1 MSDTRLFNLE
11 KGSLPLLVSV
21 PHCGTFVPESIKSRL
36 TPKALQQPDADWH
49 LERLYAFVTRIGG
62 SLLTATHS
70 RYVIDLN
77 RPPNDE
83 SLYPGQTTTGL
94 CPGETFRGDPVY
106 AADRDVDASEKSE
119 RRRIYWEPYHN
130 ALQDEIARLKQQ
142 HGHVLLWEGHSIA
155 SVLPR
160 LFEGRL
166 PDLNFGTL
174 EGKTCSPTVQAAIE
188 EAVKD
193 YGNSWVFNGRFKG
206 GYITRHYGAP
216 DKGVHAVQ
224 LEMSQAVYMD
234 ENYPFEYDHQLAAKV
249 ERVLSD
255 LLERSLGAIS
265 RL

>member
-1 MSDTRLFNLE
+1 MSDIQLFNLE

-21 PHCGTFVPESIKSRL
+21 PHCGTFVPEPIRSRL
-36 TPKALQQPDADWH
+36 TPAAQQQPDADWH
-49 LERLYAFVTRIGG
+49 LERLYAFVTRMGG

-77 RPPNDE
+77 RPPDDA

-106 AADRDVDASEKSE
+106 KADGDVDAAEKSE

-130 ALQDEIARLKQQ
+130 ALQDELARLKQR
-142 HGHVLLWEGHSIA
+142 HGHVLLWEAHSIA
-155 SVLPR
+155 SLLPR
-160 LFEGRL
+160 LFDGRL

-174 EGKTCSPTVQAAIE
+174 EGKTCSPAIRAVIE

-193 YGNSWVFNGRFKG
+193 YGYSWVFNGRFKG

-216 DKGVHAVQ
+216 DTGVHAVQ

-234 ENYPFEYDHQLAAKV
+234 ESYPFAYEDELAAKV